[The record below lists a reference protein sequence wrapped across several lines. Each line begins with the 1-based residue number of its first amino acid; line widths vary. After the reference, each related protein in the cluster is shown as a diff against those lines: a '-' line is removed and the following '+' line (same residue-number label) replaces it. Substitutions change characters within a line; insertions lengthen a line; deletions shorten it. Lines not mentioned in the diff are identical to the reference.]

1 MLFGLF
7 AFASDNGLPILKVE
21 DWNGP
26 AGPSA
31 ISVTR
36 SFQMATIVESIE
48 ISRRPEDVFLYATE
62 FSHFPE
68 WQGGVVSA
76 RREGDAPLKA
86 VVTRRV
92 GPRKLQR
99 TEEIAELNPPRTWTV
114 RGVGGPL
121 TAIAKGTV
129 EPLDNGKR
137 SRVTIALEV
146 EAHGIAR
153 VLAHPSASA
162 KAAAEKRA
170 KAEGVAR
177 AGRITAKRDVVLRTD
192 RGAAPL

>member
-1 MLFGLF
+1 MHS
-7 AFASDNGLPILKVE
+7 ASARDIRR
-21 DWNGP
+21 
-26 AGPSA
+26 
-31 ISVTR
+31 R
-36 SFQMATIVESIE
+36 SEKEEQMATIVESIE
-48 ISRRPEDVFLYATE
+48 ISRRPEDVFLYATD

-76 RREGDAPLKA
+76 RREGNAPLKA

-99 TEEIAELNPPRTWTV
+99 TEEITELNPPRTWTV

-129 EPLDNGKR
+129 EPLDDGKR
-137 SRVTIALEV
+137 SRVTIALEL

-153 VLAHPSASA
+153 VLAPL
-162 KAAAEKRA
+162 
-170 KAEGVAR
+170 
-177 AGRITAKRDVVLRTD
+177 ILRQVRRQLPINERKLKELLE
-192 RGAAPL
+192 RGA